1 MSGDTASI
9 AVLIL
14 LAFLSIIVCISNA
27 FTVFVFWVHHSKL
40 KRTSFLVIN
49 LAVADLLIG
58 LTDTKLSRTSFL
70 VINLAVAD
78 LFAGL
83 TEIIEVAV
91 NESVPPSFQ
100 ILSSSASVF
109 FLVLISLERAF
120 ALIWPLR
127 HRVTSTKVYIYSV
140 VIAWLAGIAI
150 GVSSFIAFLGIY
162 NLKYFA
168 VGAAVIIG
176 FSLITICVSY
186 LSIRKRINSRTP
198 AIDTEHN
205 RISVEQNTKLSKTL
219 FIVIGASVA
228 LWVPSLT
235 WYNISVWYPRLFPHF
250 VIHIFAMPH
259 ITNSLVNPIIYSL
272 RIPVFKKTI
281 QQVRNKLKVVKR
293 SKSYTFMQNTPRLS
307 LFKLKRTSFLV
318 INLAVADLLIGLTDT
333 VEVGAFALPKH
344 IGSNETITEMKGS
357 IVAPFVASF
366 SCASVFFLVL
376 ISLER
381 AFALIWPLR
390 HRVTSR
396 KVYIYSV
403 VIAWLAGIAMG
414 VSSFIAFL
422 GIYNLTYFAVGAAVI
437 IGFSLI
443 AICVSYLS
451 IRKRINN
458 RAPAFD
464 KAHSRICVEQNT
476 KLSKTL
482 FIVIGA
488 SVALWVPSL
497 TWYNISVWYPRLFPH
512 FVIHIFTMPLITN
525 SLVNPIIYSLRIPVF
540 KKTIQQ
546 VRNKLKVVKRSKSY
560 TFS

>member
-1 MSGDTASI
+1 MAAI
-9 AVLIL
+9 VVLCL
-14 LAFLSIIVCISNA
+14 LGLLSVFVFISNT
-27 FTVFVFWVHHSKL
+27 FTVFVFWIHRKKL
-40 KRTSFLVIN
+40 T
-49 LAVADLLIG
+49 
-58 LTDTKLSRTSFL
+58 RTSFL

-78 LFAGL
+78 LFTGF
-83 TEIIEVAV
+83 TEIIEVAGGWTLADQIDSNKTIQGV

-140 VIAWLAGIAI
+140 VIAWLAGIAM

-198 AIDTEHN
+198 AIDTEHS

-250 VIHIFAMPH
+250 VIHIFAIPH

-293 SKSYTFMQNTPRLS
+293 SKSYTFS
-307 LFKLKRTSFLV
+307 
-318 INLAVADLLIGLTDT
+318 
-333 VEVGAFALPKH
+333 
-344 IGSNETITEMKGS
+344 
-357 IVAPFVASF
+357 
-366 SCASVFFLVL
+366 
-376 ISLER
+376 
-381 AFALIWPLR
+381 
-390 HRVTSR
+390 
-396 KVYIYSV
+396 
-403 VIAWLAGIAMG
+403 
-414 VSSFIAFL
+414 
-422 GIYNLTYFAVGAAVI
+422 
-437 IGFSLI
+437 
-443 AICVSYLS
+443 
-451 IRKRINN
+451 
-458 RAPAFD
+458 
-464 KAHSRICVEQNT
+464 
-476 KLSKTL
+476 
-482 FIVIGA
+482 
-488 SVALWVPSL
+488 
-497 TWYNISVWYPRLFPH
+497 
-512 FVIHIFTMPLITN
+512 
-525 SLVNPIIYSLRIPVF
+525 
-540 KKTIQQ
+540 
-546 VRNKLKVVKRSKSY
+546 
-560 TFS
+560 